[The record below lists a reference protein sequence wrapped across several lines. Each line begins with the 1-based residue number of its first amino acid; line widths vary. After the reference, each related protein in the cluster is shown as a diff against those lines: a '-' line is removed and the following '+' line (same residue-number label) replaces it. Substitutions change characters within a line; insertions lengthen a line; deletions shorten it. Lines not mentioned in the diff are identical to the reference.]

1 MSASNQSQRDK
12 KTPEARGLPFRNL
25 RILEQRLNVFLVAPQ
40 DGLQVNPTNVQRF
53 SVLNM
58 DQNETLLGTITS
70 QGRWFSEEE
79 LTARVRDLLPR
90 NNRR

>member
-1 MSASNQSQRDK
+1 MGTSSQSQRDK
-12 KTPEARGLPFRNL
+12 KLLEARGLSFRNL
-25 RILEQRLNVFLVAPQ
+25 RILEQRLDVFLVAPQ

-53 SVLNM
+53 SVLDM

-79 LTARVRDLLPR
+79 LTAKVRELLPR
-90 NNRR
+90 DRR